1 MARDGDSRP
10 EKSKRNAKDS
20 ENSSESS
27 MDSQLEH
34 HRKHSTKRRKHRISS
49 SRKRYSDDD
58 YSDSGSESESG
69 SESDSEYSDS
79 ESEDSESEEERRRRR
94 RKRRERKKRE
104 EKKRRRREKDR
115 KRRKRGED
123 EDDDDD
129 DDKKKRKRRK
139 MKMKKEKEKKKKKE
153 KGKPGAVTDSW
164 GKYGVVREVD
174 MWSKRPEFTAW
185 LSEVKQV
192 NLESL
197 SNWEEKKMFKEYME
211 DYNTA
216 TFPSKKYYDLD
227 AYHSRKVE
235 KEMKK
240 GFKKV
245 VKSERTVF
253 NDEEQR
259 RQELMQ
265 AREKQK
271 EQEVEALKCAMKSG
285 MAQAMKE
292 QALLKEEMTYLFKI
306 GNIEAATA
314 IQKKLDPDV
323 LM

>member
-20 ENSSESS
+20 ENSSASS

-34 HRKHSTKRRKHRISS
+34 HRKHSTKRRKHRTSS
-49 SRKRYSDDD
+49 SRKPYSDDD

-79 ESEDSESEEERRRRR
+79 ESEDTESEEERRR

-104 EKKRRRREKDR
+104 EKKRRRREKER
-115 KRRKRGED
+115 KRRKRGD
-123 EDDDDD
+123 EDDDD

-139 MKMKKEKEKKKKKE
+139 MKKEKEKKKKKEKE

-174 MWSKRPEFTAW
+174 MWNKRPEFTAW

-253 NDEEQR
+253 DDEEQR
-259 RQELMQ
+259 RQELLQ

-292 QALLKEEMTYLFKI
+292 QARLKEEMTYLFKI